1 MRKASRL
8 LLWLAIGTMS
18 ITGLIHGLVAPEC
31 FTEAIY
37 KGWLFYANALGS
49 LLAAWGILQQK
60 DWGWNLGMVI
70 AVGSLAAYVA
80 SRTIG
85 LPLIPAEPE
94 AWLEPLGVVSL
105 LAEGLFVTV
114 YILGKKGWS

>member
-1 MRKASRL
+1 MRRTARL
-8 LLWLAIGTMS
+8 LMWLAIGAMS
-18 ITGLIHGLVAPEC
+18 ITGLIHGIEAPDG
-31 FTEAIY
+31 FTEAAY

-70 AVGSLAAYVA
+70 AVGSLAAYAA

-85 LPLIPAEPE
+85 LPLIAPEPD
-94 AWLEPLGVVSL
+94 AWLEPLGVGAFA
-105 LAEGLFVTV
+105 AEALFVII
-114 YILGKKGWS
+114 YFLHKKRMS

>member
-1 MRKASRL
+1 MRKTSRL
-8 LLWLAIGTMS
+8 LLWLAIGAMS
-18 ITGLIHGLVAPEC
+18 MTGLIHGLTAPEC

-37 KGWLFYANALGS
+37 KGWLFYANVFGS

-60 DWGWNLGMVI
+60 DWGWDLGMII
-70 AVGSLAAYVA
+70 AVGSIAAYVA

-94 AWLEPLGVVSL
+94 AWLEPLGVGAL
-105 LAEGLFVTV
+105 MAEGLFVGV
-114 YILGKKGWS
+114 YILRKKGWS